1 MMTHS
6 AHFTIETKQLTK
18 RYGGLTALD
27 AVDLKFPAGE
37 VTGIIGPN
45 GAGKSTLIGLLGG
58 ALTPSAGQIIFEG
71 QDISSRTAP
80 DRARLGIGRTYQL
93 PRPFAG
99 LTVRENLL
107 TALFSREPWIS
118 TRKAAMNVD
127 SILAKCGL
135 DKLADVKGADL
146 PLLRRK
152 RLEVARALMLNPR
165 LLMLDEVGAGLV
177 EHEIDE
183 LIALIKSLQDNKTT
197 IILIEHVIRVVR
209 ECCKNLYVLNFGKKF
224 AEGFTETVLA
234 SDDVAAVYLG
244 TAEHVLQSER
254 ALIAR
259 APGHQRMQFQRTDH
273 NGNAVTLAA
282 APLLSVKGVYAGYGQ
297 ARVLNN
303 LSFDI
308 APGEAVAILGA
319 NGAGKTT
326 LAKMIAGEIR
336 PTAGEILFA
345 GEDITR
351 IGSHKRFA
359 RGISHCME
367 GRRIFSEL
375 SIEENLRI
383 AIRNQ
388 SKAEIDKRIDEI
400 YALFPVLKERRH
412 SPGTSLSGGQ
422 LQMLAIGRALV
433 SRPSL
438 VVFDEIS
445 LGLAPVV
452 MDQLYTA
459 LSTLR
464 DQGLTMLVVEQD
476 AERVLE
482 LADNV
487 HVIQHGQILLSDT
500 AARLSGDGRLRNIYL
515 GGG

>member
-1 MMTHS
+1 
-6 AHFTIETKQLTK
+6 
-18 RYGGLTALD
+18 
-27 AVDLKFPAGE
+27 
-37 VTGIIGPN
+37 
-45 GAGKSTLIGLLGG
+45 
-58 ALTPSAGQIIFEG
+58 
-71 QDISSRTAP
+71 
-80 DRARLGIGRTYQL
+80 
-93 PRPFAG
+93 
-99 LTVRENLL
+99 
-107 TALFSREPWIS
+107 
-118 TRKAAMNVD
+118 
-127 SILAKCGL
+127 
-135 DKLADVKGADL
+135 
-146 PLLRRK
+146 
-152 RLEVARALMLNPR
+152 
-165 LLMLDEVGAGLV
+165 
-177 EHEIDE
+177 
-183 LIALIKSLQDNKTT
+183 
-197 IILIEHVIRVVR
+197 
-209 ECCKNLYVLNFGKKF
+209 
-224 AEGFTETVLA
+224 
-234 SDDVAAVYLG
+234 
-244 TAEHVLQSER
+244 
-254 ALIAR
+254 
-259 APGHQRMQFQRTDH
+259 
-273 NGNAVTLAA
+273 
-282 APLLSVKGVYAGYGQ
+282 
-297 ARVLNN
+297 
-303 LSFDI
+303 
-308 APGEAVAILGA
+308 
-319 NGAGKTT
+319 
-326 LAKMIAGEIR
+326 MIAGEIR